1 MAVADLWHVRGGARC
16 PECRTKAGAPST
28 RHGRGA
34 RWRVTVGDHPSRA
47 FTVKADA
54 EAWEASLKLNPWA
67 GPGSTVGELLDLWL
81 AGKRGLSPGGLEQCQ
96 HAVNRVRP
104 VWGARLATHVER
116 AELQAW
122 IAGLSIGAR
131 PASQTV
137 KAKAG
142 QALAGALQIAVERGQ
157 LASNPARQLRYGRAT
172 RRQARFLAVGELAA
186 LAGASSWPAMVWML
200 GTGGY
205 RASEALALTVGDV
218 DPGRGRARVQRSK
231 NGEGRDVPI
240 LPSVLA
246 MLDLDRPRGRWLLE
260 HPRGEA
266 GSRDRRALRNNVV
279 APAAARAGLGAV
291 TTHDLRHTAASL
303 AIAAGADVK
312 MVQAMLGH
320 ASATLTMDTYGHLFE
335 GGLDGVAAKMERMIS
350 TRFLPPPL

>member
-1 MAVADLWHVRGGARC
+1 M
-16 PECRTKAGAPST
+16 
-28 RHGRGA
+28 
-34 RWRVTVGDHPSRA
+34 
-47 FTVKADA
+47 
-54 EAWEASLKLNPWA
+54 
-67 GPGSTVGELLDLWL
+67 GELLDLWL
-81 AGKRGLSPGGLEQCQ
+81 AGKRGLSPGGLEQCK

-104 VWGARLATHVER
+104 EWGARLATQVER

-122 IAGLSIGAR
+122 GAGIKIGGR

-142 QALAGALQIAVERGQ
+142 QAQAGALQIAVERGQ
-157 LASNPARQLRYGRAT
+157 LNSNPARQLRYGRAT
-172 RRQARFLAVGELAA
+172 RRAARFLDVGELTA
-186 LAGASSWPAMVWML
+186 LAASSSWPSMVWML

-218 DPGRGRARVQRSK
+218 DPSRGRVRVQRSK
-231 NGEGRDVPI
+231 NGEGRDVPV
-240 LPSVLA
+240 LQSVLA
-246 MLDLDRPRGRWLLE
+246 MLDLERPRGQWLLE
-260 HPRGEA
+260 HPRGDA
-266 GSRDRRALRNNVV
+266 GSRDRRALRNNVIV
-279 APAAARAGLGAV
+279 PAAKKAGLGSV

-335 GGLDGVAAKMERMIS
+335 GGLDGVAAKMESMIR
-350 TRFLPPPL
+350 TGNVPTPR